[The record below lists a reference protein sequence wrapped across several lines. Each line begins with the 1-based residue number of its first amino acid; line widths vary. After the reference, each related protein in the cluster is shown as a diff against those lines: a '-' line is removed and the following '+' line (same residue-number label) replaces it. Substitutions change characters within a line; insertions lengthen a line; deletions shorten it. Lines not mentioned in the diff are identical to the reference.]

1 MGCDIHLHTEIKVNG
16 VWHHYSH
23 PHIQRDYRLFAKMA
37 GVRNY
42 GYEDEITPVVVEPRG
57 LPRDLSFTT
66 NFDAARW
73 SADGHSHS
81 WLSGK
86 ELGEALRWY
95 EARVMS
101 DSQDSEKP
109 KTWYSAEH
117 EFFGYLFGNGWGSQ
131 VCDHEDCGKHPALA
145 RACRIERGVQPDV
158 EDVRAI
164 FWFDN

>member
-23 PHIQRDYRLFAKMA
+23 PRIQRDYRLFAKMA

-42 GYEDEITPVVVEPRG
+42 EDFRITPVTEPRG
-57 LPRDLSFTT
+57 LPADLSFTT
-66 NFDAARW
+66 KFDSDLW
-73 SADGHSHS
+73 DADAHSHS

-86 ELGEALRWY
+86 ELGEVFRWY
-95 EARVMS
+95 EELVIEA
-101 DSQDSEKP
+101 SQESENP
-109 KTWYSAEH
+109 KSWYSVEH
-117 EFFGYLFGNGWGSQ
+117 EFFGYLFGNDWGSQ

-145 RACRIERGVQPDV
+145 RACRIEREVQPDV